1 VPGRAHWPRLAGFA
15 ALAAPALMWSEFL
28 AMGSLRHGYNL
39 VTGAASDLAT
49 RGTPNAALFSAG
61 FFFLPGLLT
70 VLIGAGLWFAH
81 VESRTWRV
89 GAVLVGI
96 AGVFL
101 VLTGAFPQDPASPL
115 AGQLHGLVSQTCF
128 VIATASMVALAVGAP
143 RQARVSPPRRLWL
156 AVAVAVVLVE
166 AFNILLRAPL
176 GLPNGLFQRPFT
188 ISLTAWFVVTGV
200 WLLRGHQV
208 EGLSVPA

>member
-1 VPGRAHWPRLAGFA
+1 MAGFA
-15 ALAAPALMWSEFL
+15 ALAAPVLMWTEFL
-28 AMGSLRHGYNL
+28 AMGSRRHGYNL

-70 VLIGAGLWFAH
+70 VLVGAGLWYAH
-81 VESRTWRV
+81 TESRTWRA

-101 VLTGAFPQDPASPL
+101 ILTGAFPQDPASPL
-115 AGQLHGLVSQTCF
+115 AGLLHGLASQTCF

-143 RQARVSPPRRLWL
+143 RRARMSPPRRLWL
-156 AVAVAVVLVE
+156 AVALAVVLVE
-166 AFNILLRAPL
+166 AFNILLRVPL

-188 ISLTAWFVVTGV
+188 ISLTVWFIVTGI
-200 WLLRGHQV
+200 WLVRGHKL